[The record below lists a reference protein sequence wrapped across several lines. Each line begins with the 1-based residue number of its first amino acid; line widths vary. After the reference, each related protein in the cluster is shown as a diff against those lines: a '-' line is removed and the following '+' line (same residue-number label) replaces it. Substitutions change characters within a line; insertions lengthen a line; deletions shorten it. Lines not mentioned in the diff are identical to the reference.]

1 LKGMIHVKMK
11 VEDIMIEI
19 NGEEVSLKS
28 VLEKVLERTDTLET
42 SVENA
47 ESEINELRTQLDYD
61 LRYKLKSLNVKLND
75 VESKIDDF
83 S

>member
-1 LKGMIHVKMK
+1 MK